1 MWQILSLMVNNEV
14 LLASPVETLKAL
26 VRLLLEED
34 FTVVLLTSSLK
45 LSLGFVL
52 GLLAGGLLG
61 CLGAKIETF
70 DKKYTIFAEGSPARH
85 IGILLSG
92 SAQIVQVDYYGNRSI
107 LANIAPSE
115 VFAESFACAEVPSLP
130 VSVIANEP
138 SEIML
143 IDSSTSIGYP
153 LLKAW
158 LEEKGVWK
166 IDYLVMS
173 HNQSDHA
180 GGINAGLIFDFEIG
194 MLYHN
199 GTKNDILFT
208 ALDNDIPFT
217 EMKLHDELK
226 IGTGDSLVTV
236 KCMWPDQDQRKNSN
250 AAIGKQNA
258 SLVLR
263 FDFGEHSSLFPGDIC
278 KTYVGSFDHQEEKK
292 EYHLADTEGAE
303 EKMAAMY
310 QNGEL
315 DVDLLK
321 LSSHGNPNT
330 ANGHALFKATTP
342 ELCVATG
349 FYPLD
354 TGYILAYEKR
364 GYTGDTLFDRKHGF
378 IHITATNDGTMVS
391 ETSRDDYKEPY
402 GEKWNTEIG
411 G

>member
-1 MWQILSLMVNNEV
+1 MKRLFCLFLCLM
-14 LLASPVETLKAL
+14 
-26 VRLLLEED
+26 LLLCGCGTGAASGTTATTLPEQTEPPISPYAQAAMD
-34 FTVVLLTSSLK
+34 TNTMHYYFYTSDGQTVSS
-45 LSLGFVL
+45 GTYQTT
-52 GLLAGGLLG
+52 GGDAIL
-61 CLGAKIETF
+61 
-70 DKKYTIFAEGSPARH
+70 IFFPNG
-85 IGILLSG
+85 
-92 SAQIVQVDYYGNRSI
+92 
-107 LANIAPSE
+107 
-115 VFAESFACAEVPSLP
+115 
-130 VSVIANEP
+130 
-138 SEIML
+138 EIML

-173 HNQSDHA
+173 HNQGDHA

-199 GTKNDILFT
+199 GTKNDILWT
-208 ALDNDIPFT
+208 ALESDIPFT

-226 IGTGDSLVTV
+226 IGSGDSLVTV

-250 AAIGKQNA
+250 ATIGKQNA

-278 KTYVGSFDHQEEKK
+278 KTYVGSFDSQEAKK
-292 EYHLADTEGAE
+292 EYHLANTEGAE
-303 EKMAAMY
+303 EKMTAMY
-310 QNGEL
+310 KNGEL

-330 ANGHALFKATTP
+330 ANGHALFNATTP

-378 IHITATNDGTMVS
+378 IHITATSDGTMVS
-391 ETSRDDYKEPY
+391 ETSREDYKEPY
-402 GEKWNTEIG
+402 GERWNTEIG